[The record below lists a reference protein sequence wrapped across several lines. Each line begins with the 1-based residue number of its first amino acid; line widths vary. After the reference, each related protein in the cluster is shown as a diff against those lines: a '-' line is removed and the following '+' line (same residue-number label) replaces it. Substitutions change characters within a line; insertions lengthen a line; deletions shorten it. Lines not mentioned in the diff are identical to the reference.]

1 MNIKTSMLTIVLFVI
16 LASCSSPLSTRME
29 DFVSDAEVNYMEWTA
44 EDWELSKEEYH
55 QLLREYKK
63 NYDQYTQEEREAINR
78 AIGRY
83 NGLVVKKGFEEASET
98 LKEFGKQIPSYVE
111 GFMSAFEDIEN
122 R

>member
-1 MNIKTSMLTIVLFVI
+1 MMKKFGIFLVFVLGIIGFQSCDDSKTY
-16 LASCSSPLSTRME
+16 
-29 DFVSDAEVNYMEWTA
+29 AE
-44 EDWELSKEEYH
+44 LKE
-55 QLLREYKK
+55 
-63 NYDQYTQEEREAINR
+63 EEREAINR

>member
-55 QLLREYKK
+55 QLLREYTK

>member
-63 NYDQYTQEEREAINR
+63 NYDQYTQEEREALNR